1 MLLIISAEDVCVIHI
16 IMPAEDVCVI
26 NYICRGCMCY

>member
-1 MLLIISAEDVCVIHI
+1 MLLIMPAEDVTPVLLIISAEDVCI
-16 IMPAEDVCVI
+16 I